1 MEKTIINN
9 MYAMLPQVLALA
21 KKSVWFDYDKKADV
35 LYVSFRR
42 PQDATETVPFNE
54 NILLRQRGN
63 EMVGLTILHASKIVK
78 AKLPLDK

>member
-9 MYAMLPQVLALA
+9 MYAILPKLLVLA
-21 KKSVWFDYDKKADV
+21 KKSVWFDYDKEADV

-54 NILLRQRGN
+54 NILLRQRYD
-63 EMVGLTILHASKIVK
+63 ELVGLTILHASKISK
-78 AKLPLDK
+78 NNI